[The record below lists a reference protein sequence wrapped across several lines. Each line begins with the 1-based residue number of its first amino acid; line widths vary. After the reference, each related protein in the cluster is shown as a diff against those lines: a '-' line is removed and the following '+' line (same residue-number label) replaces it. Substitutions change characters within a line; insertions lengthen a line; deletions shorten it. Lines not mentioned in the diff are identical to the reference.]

1 MEKRGDEVHMD
12 ETEASAGSKENVV
25 RWVLLVGLVLAIA
38 FLTVIWMTGA
48 LTHDGYEPQSD
59 APGAEA
65 PATDA
70 GMDTTKAM
78 SEEQTSLEDGLEV
91 IEN

>member
-12 ETEASAGSKENVV
+12 ETEASGGSKENVV
-25 RWVLLVGLVLAIA
+25 RWMLIIGLVLAVG
-38 FLTVIWMTGA
+38 FLSVIWMTGA

-59 APGAEA
+59 TPAAET

-78 SEEQTSLEDGLEV
+78 TEDQTSLEDGLEV